1 MTDSPS
7 EEWKSLDWA
16 TATKKTS
23 VYESW
28 EGCPIQTVD
37 GAHFLGHGRT
47 RVTAADKSAE
57 RDRLH
62 CYQRLFNPVFRL
74 LGVEQRCVQRG
85 RNL

>member
-16 TATKKTS
+16 KATKKMS

-37 GAHFLGHGRT
+37 GAHFLGHGKT
-47 RVTAADKSAE
+47 
-57 RDRLH
+57 
-62 CYQRLFNPVFRL
+62 L
-74 LGVEQRCVQRG
+74 L
-85 RNL
+85 